1 MGSTAR
7 ALSQAGVALL
17 AVYIVILLGGLWPV
31 QLINPAFQLRVGS
44 QLINSAPIALV
55 GLAMLHLAAT
65 LDPADPILKARRQRA
80 AALTVAAVLGF
91 LLLIPLLATASLR
104 QQQTQATTQAAELQR
119 AEAQL
124 TAFRQALAAS
134 ATPAD
139 LEQRFKALQGPRLDA
154 ADRLQ
159 PMPLLRERVSA
170 LLDRLGAQLERR
182 RNQVPPLHP
191 LQTLPEILRTSFGS
205 LALAA
210 GFAALARRPGRDL
223 SLLDAWGLA
232 WKRLQRR
239 LRWQRRAAGSN
250 RSRFAPPEE
259 AYIRQLSTDHEERP
273 GGT

>member
-65 LDPADPILKARRQRA
+65 LNPGDPFLTARRQRA
-80 AALTVAAVLGF
+80 AALAVAAVLGF

-104 QQQTQATTQAAELQR
+104 QQQTQATAQAAELRR

-170 LLDRLGAQLERR
+170 LLDQLGAQLERR
-182 RNQVPPLHP
+182 REQFPPPHP
-191 LQTLPEILRTSFGS
+191 LQTLPEILRTSFGA

-210 GFAALARRPGRDL
+210 GFGALARRPGL
-223 SLLDAWGLA
+223 HISLLDEFGLS
-232 WKRLQRR
+232 WDSFQER
-239 LRWQRRAAGSN
+239 LRWQRCATGSN
-250 RSRFAPPEE
+250 RNRFAPPEE
-259 AYIRQLSTDHEERP
+259 DYIRQLSTDEEEGP
-273 GGT
+273 AS